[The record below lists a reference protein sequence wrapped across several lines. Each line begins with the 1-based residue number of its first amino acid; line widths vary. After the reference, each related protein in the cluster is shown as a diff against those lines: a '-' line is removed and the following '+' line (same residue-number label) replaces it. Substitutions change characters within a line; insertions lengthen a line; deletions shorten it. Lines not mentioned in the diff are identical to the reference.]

1 LDNNIT
7 AAAGYLINTVLRNGN
22 DTGVV
27 SLNHG
32 LCTVMMNSKTHII
45 TILANMTAD
54 EFYSVVQSV
63 TDKLHVQGAIIGDI
77 RFINGN
83 AISNCQGIEIIYV
96 E

>member
-22 DTGVV
+22 DSGVV
-27 SLNHG
+27 ALNHG
-32 LCTVMMNSKTHII
+32 TITVMMNSKTHII
-45 TILANMTAD
+45 TIIAHMTAD

-63 TDKLHVQGAIIGDI
+63 TYKLHVQGVFIGDI
-77 RFINGN
+77 RFINGST
-83 AISNCQGIEIIYV
+83 ISTCQGIDITYV